1 MVQPAVHRAR
11 LRKAKANQLSLLSLK
26 AQARLLQRLRLAP
39 ALLRKLNLPSK

>member
-1 MVQPAVHRAR
+1 MAQPAVHRVR

-26 AQARLLQRLRLAP
+26 AQARLLQRHQLAL